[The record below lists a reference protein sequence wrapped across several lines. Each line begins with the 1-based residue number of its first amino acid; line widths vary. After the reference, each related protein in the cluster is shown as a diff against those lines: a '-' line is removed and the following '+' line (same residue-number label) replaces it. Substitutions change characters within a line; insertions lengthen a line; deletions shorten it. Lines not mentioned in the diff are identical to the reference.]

1 VTAMRGGTRPVW
13 LLVVLLSGSVL
24 VPRALAQQYVL
35 WGDARKG
42 QQVFVEKGCGSC
54 HAIRGVG
61 PTVGPDLGRVPARH
75 LTMTQMAGTMWN
87 HAPAMQ
93 QMAREKGII
102 WKPFRGSEMRDLIAF
117 LYALGLLDEP
127 GDPRRG
133 ERLFVEKGGATCH
146 SVKGKGG
153 KIGPDLT
160 QWRRF
165 GSPILWAELMWTH
178 ALQMEEKAR
187 EFGLRWPRFEGNEMV
202 DLIAYIQQELGPG
215 APAR

>member
-1 VTAMRGGTRPVW
+1 MAASKRRTQAVCLVLGVVGGS
-13 LLVVLLSGSVL
+13 LLSID
-24 VPRALAQQYVL
+24 AAAQQYVL

-42 QQVFVEKGCGSC
+42 QQVFVEKGCGRC

-61 PTVGPDLGRVPARH
+61 PSVGPDLGRVPGKH

-87 HAPAMQ
+87 HAPAMK
-93 QMAREKGII
+93 QMAREKGIT
-102 WKPFRGSEMRDLIAF
+102 WKPFRGAEMRDLIAF
-117 LYALGLLDEP
+117 LYATSLLDEP

-133 ERLFVEKGGATCH
+133 ERLFVEKGCATCH
-146 SVKGKGG
+146 SVRGKGG
-153 KIGPDLT
+153 KIGPDLAK
-160 QWRRF
+160 WRQY
-165 GSPILWAELMWTH
+165 GSPVLWAEQMWAH
-178 ALQMEEKAR
+178 ALQMEEKVR

>member
-1 VTAMRGGTRPVW
+1 VMTRRCRSRAVW
-13 LLVVLLSGSVL
+13 LLLALFGGSVHL
-24 VPRALAQQYVL
+24 APAAAQQYVL

-61 PTVGPDLGRVPARH
+61 PTVGPDLGRAPARH

-87 HAPAMQ
+87 HAPAMKQ
-93 QMAREKGII
+93 LAQEKGLI

-117 LYALGLLDEP
+117 LYATSLLDEP

-133 ERLFVEKGGATCH
+133 ERLFVEKGCATCH
-146 SVKGKGG
+146 SVRGRGG

-160 QWRRF
+160 KWKQY
-165 GSPILWAELMWTH
+165 GSPILWAEQMWGH
-178 ALQMEEKAR
+178 ALGMEEKVR

-202 DLIAYIQQELGPG
+202 DLIAYIQQELG

>member
-1 VTAMRGGTRPVW
+1 MAAIGRGTISLSVS
-13 LLVVLLSGSVL
+13 LVLLGGVAEPA
-24 VPRALAQQYVL
+24 VAQQYVL

-42 QQVFVEKGCGSC
+42 QQIFVEKGCGSC
-54 HAIRGVG
+54 HAIRGAG
-61 PTVGPDLGRVPARH
+61 PSVGPDLGRIPGKH

-87 HAPAMQ
+87 HAPAMK
-93 QMAREKGII
+93 QMAGEKGII

-117 LYALGLLDEP
+117 LYATSLLDEP

-133 ERLFVEKGGATCH
+133 ERLFVEKGCATCH

-160 QWRRF
+160 QWRRY
-165 GSPILWAELMWTH
+165 GSPILWAELMWAH
-178 ALQMEEKAR
+178 ALQMEEKVR

-202 DLIAYIQQELGPG
+202 DLIAYIQQELGPA